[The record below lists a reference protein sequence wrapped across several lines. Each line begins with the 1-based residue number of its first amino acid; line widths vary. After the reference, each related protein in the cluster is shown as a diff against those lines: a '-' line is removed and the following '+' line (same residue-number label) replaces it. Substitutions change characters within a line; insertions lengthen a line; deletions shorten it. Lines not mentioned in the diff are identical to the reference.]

1 MFLIDGNNN
10 LKLHDSKVAGALL
23 PVGAGFATER
33 DLATLAAHWP
43 ATRLVEIWNRLPGV
57 KRVRR
62 FRDRKTGVERIWK
75 TIRNLRKARQPV
87 QTNLPRRTKTE
98 RILAH
103 LNKPSGATLNA
114 LMALTGWQAHSVRGF
129 LSQLSKKR
137 GLRIQSF
144 QRNGERVYRTPS

>member
-1 MFLIDGNNN
+1 MFFIDGNNN
-10 LKLHDSKVAGALL
+10 IKWRDSKGARL
-23 PVGAGFATER
+23 PEGAGFATVKA
-33 DLATLAAHWP
+33 LATLAAQWP

-75 TIRNLRKARQPV
+75 TIRNLRKAQQPV
-87 QTNLPRRTKTE
+87 HTVLPRRTKTE

-103 LNKPSGATLNA
+103 LQKPSGATLST

-129 LSQLSKKR
+129 LSQFSKKR

-144 QRNGERVYRTPS
+144 QRNGERVYRLPS